1 VLARNAASALKTQRI
16 RAALKNVSANASAF
30 SSLMT
35 GTYRN
40 LLKLQYN
47 YQRGVLKF
55 FIEKI

>member
-16 RAALKNVSANASAF
+16 RAALKNVSVNASAF

-47 YQRGVLKF
+47 YLRGV
-55 FIEKI
+55 